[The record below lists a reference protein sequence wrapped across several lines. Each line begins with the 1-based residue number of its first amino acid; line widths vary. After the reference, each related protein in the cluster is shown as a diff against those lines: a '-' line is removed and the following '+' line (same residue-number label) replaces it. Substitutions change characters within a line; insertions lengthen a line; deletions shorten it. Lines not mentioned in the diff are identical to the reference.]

1 MKIYCVW
8 EHNQNDS
15 LIYFE
20 NLTGAYVRGEAKEI
34 ALCKAENEAKAY
46 LRWIGEPI
54 PNQFEI
60 EMIQEKESDLTICD
74 ADSDIIF
81 ESETGEMGENEYIRL
96 KKLALKSAEDFQKL
110 YDLIPNKNKSA
121 LEKRETFYG
130 AVPITANEM
139 YAHTKNVNAYYF
151 GEIGILA
158 DNAGDIFEC
167 RKRGFDL
174 LEKTENYLE
183 NKVFDGSYGE
193 MWSLK
198 KVLRRFIWHDR
209 IHAKAMYK
217 MAIKTFGEGS
227 VEDVFRFEG

>member
-8 EHNQNDS
+8 EHNQDDS
-15 LIYFE
+15 LIYFD
-20 NLTGAYVRGEAKEI
+20 NLTGAYVRGETKEI
-34 ALCKAENEAKAY
+34 ALSKAENEAKAY
-46 LRWIGEPI
+46 LRWTGKTI
-54 PNQFEI
+54 PNQFETEI
-60 EMIQEKESDLTICD
+60 IQEKESELNISD
-74 ADSDIIF
+74 ADSDVIF
-81 ESETGEMGENEYIRL
+81 ESETGKIDENEYIKLRN
-96 KKLALKSAEDFQKL
+96 LALKSAKDFQKL
-110 YDLIPNKNKSA
+110 YDLIPDKNKSA

-139 YAHTKNVNAYYF
+139 YAHTKNVNSYYF
-151 GEIGILA
+151 REIGIIA
-158 DNAGDIFEC
+158 DNESGIFEC

-174 LEKTENYLE
+174 LEKSENYLE

-217 MAIKTFGEGS
+217 MAIKTFGKGS

>member
-15 LIYFE
+15 LIYFN
-20 NLTGAYVRGEAKEI
+20 NLIGAYVRGETKEN
-34 ALCKAENEAKAY
+34 ALSKVKNEVKAY
-46 LRWIGEPI
+46 LRWIGEPM
-54 PNQFEI
+54 PKQFETEI
-60 EMIQEKESDLTICD
+60 VQEKESDLNICD
-74 ADSDIIF
+74 ADSDVIF
-81 ESETGEMGENEYIRL
+81 ESETGKMDENEYI
-96 KKLALKSAEDFQKL
+96 KFKNLALKSADDFQRL
-110 YDLIPNKNKSA
+110 YDLIPDKNKSA

-130 AVPITANEM
+130 AVPTTANEM
-139 YAHTKNVNAYYF
+139 YEHTKNVNAYYF
-151 GEIGILA
+151 REIGIHA
-158 DNAGDIFEC
+158 DNDDGIYEC

-183 NKVFDGSYGE
+183 NKVFNGSYGE

-209 IHAKAMYK
+209 IHAKAIYK